1 MKKKSLIIAAL
12 SIALLAVL
20 AAAFFFPK
28 GKKPYKDLDA
38 AQIASARVLL
48 TPPGETVEIEDIQ
61 ELVDILGD
69 VVIYRED
76 DSYTDYAGQG
86 VVFTLIMTDGTRT
99 EIMAY
104 NPFLVIDGIG
114 YRTEYEHC
122 EALSRYANAL
132 LDSEPAG

>member
-28 GKKPYKDLDA
+28 WKKPYKDLDA

-61 ELVDILGD
+61 ELLDILRD